1 MNAPEI
7 IVCVVVIAI
16 LVAFVAVCFKCV
28 MMDPKEHESS
38 HGHNYWATFPVM
50 NYDNRDIGISM
61 EPGALLGPQYFE
73 PFGNMPD
80 ENQISGASAVETK
93 EEPHEDI
100 T

>member
-1 MNAPEI
+1 MNASEI
-7 IVCVVVIAI
+7 IGCIVIMTI

-38 HGHNYWATFPVM
+38 HGHNYGATFPVM

-61 EPGALLGPQYFE
+61 EPGDLLGPQYLE
-73 PFGNMPD
+73 PFGSMPD
-80 ENQISGASAVETK
+80 ETPVSGASVVTTK

>member
-1 MNAPEI
+1 MNATEI
-7 IVCVVVIAI
+7 IGCVVVIAI
-16 LVAFVAVCFKCV
+16 LVAFIVVCFKCV
-28 MMDPKEHESS
+28 MMNPKDHESS
-38 HGHNYWATFPVM
+38 HSDWATFPIM

-61 EPGALLGPQYFE
+61 EPGSLLGSQYFE

-80 ENQISGASAVETK
+80 ENPIPDASAVETK